1 MPWRVGPHYGLGTM
15 STSLYAADAAVAA
28 LVAARPRLVDV
39 VPARDVVAHLAAG
52 GACHAGPPI
61 DPRAMCGPMRAALGV
76 ALSLEGAG
84 GGDAARALALADA
97 GEVALLPNHDAG
109 GVGPMS
115 GVVTGSMPVLLARDE
130 ATGATA
136 WCPLN
141 EGSGKVLRYGADDDE
156 VVRRLV
162 WMRDVLAPELARA
175 LHEHGPLDLLE
186 LHARSLER
194 GDECHHRTEAGTAL
208 IADALAPLSGEV
220 DAFVRANGQFFLN
233 VAMVFAKLAL
243 VCASD
248 VAGSSLVTAVARNGV
263 EVGVKLS
270 GTGERWF
277 TGPAAL
283 PHPAALYD
291 GHTLDEMQADLGDSA
306 IIEVYGLGA
315 LAIGSSPLSAPSVG
329 LEPATIDA
337 RMTTLWRIAAAEHPG
352 LSLVGPAGERS
363 PAILG
368 VDARAV
374 VREGIAPPIHTGIAH
389 REAGVGQI
397 GGGVTLPPL
406 SAFRAAVAALD
417 G

>member
-1 MPWRVGPHYGLGTM
+1 M
-15 STSLYAADAAVAA
+15 STPLYATDSAVEA
-28 LVAARPRLVDV
+28 LAAARPMLVGV
-39 VPARDVVAHLAAG
+39 VPAAQVVTHLAAG

-61 DPRAMCGPMRAALGV
+61 ASSAMCAPMRAALGV
-76 ALSLEGAG
+76 ALALEGA
-84 GGDAARALALADA
+84 AATPAAALALADA
-97 GEVALLPNHDAG
+97 GGVALAPNHDCG

-115 GVVTGSMPVLLARDE
+115 GVVTGSMPVLVARDE
-130 ATGATA
+130 ATGLTA

-156 VVRRLV
+156 VVARLI
-162 WMRDVLAPELARA
+162 WMRDVLAAELARA
-175 LHEHGPLDLLE
+175 LDAHGPLGLLE
-186 LHARSLER
+186 LHAASLAQ
-194 GDECHHRTEAGTAL
+194 GDEAHHRTEAGTAL
-208 IADALAPLSGEV
+208 IADALAPLAPDV

-243 VCASD
+243 VCASG

-283 PHPAALYD
+283 PDPAALYA
-291 GHTLDEMQADLGDSA
+291 GHTRDEMQADLGDSA

-315 LAIGSSPLSAPSVG
+315 LAIGASPLSAPSVG
-329 LEPATIDA
+329 LDPATIPA
-337 RMTTLWRIAAAEHPG
+337 RMAAFRSIAAGEHPA
-352 LSLVGPAGERS
+352 LSLPDG

-374 VREGIAPPIHTGIAH
+374 VATGIVPPIHTGIAH
-389 REAGVGQI
+389 REPGVGQI
-397 GGGVTLPPL
+397 GGGVTLPPFE
-406 SAFRAAVAALD
+406 AFADAVAELD
-417 G
+417 RSS